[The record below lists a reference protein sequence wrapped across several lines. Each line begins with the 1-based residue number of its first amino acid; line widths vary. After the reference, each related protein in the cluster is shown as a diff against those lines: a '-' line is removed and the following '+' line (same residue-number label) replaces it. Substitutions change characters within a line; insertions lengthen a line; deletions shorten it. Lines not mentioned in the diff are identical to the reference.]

1 MNDKNFA
8 LFYGSAALA
17 IIATVAYHFF
27 VKKIP
32 SDINPIISI
41 IGIYSTVL
49 VLSLVVLPFFIEKGT
64 LIESFSKLNWVQL
77 VLAFV
82 VFGMELGFLLM
93 YRYGWDLSVGNVVTG
108 VFINA
113 VLMCIGIFF
122 LHEKLSAINI
132 AGLVFCA
139 LGVAMVG
146 YRSEA
151 ADVVSKMEVTTVGLV
166 ESH

>member
-1 MNDKNFA
+1 MNDKNFT
-8 LFYGSAALA
+8 LYYVSAALA
-17 IIATVAYHFF
+17 IFATVAYHFF

-32 SDINPIISI
+32 SNINPIVSI
-41 IGIYSTVL
+41 IGIYFTVL
-49 VLSLVVLPFFIEKGT
+49 VLSLVILPFFIEKGT

-77 VLAFV
+77 VLAVV
-82 VFGMELGFLLM
+82 VFAMELGFLLM
-93 YRYGWDLSVGNVVTG
+93 YRSGWDLSVANVVTG

-113 VLMCIGIFF
+113 ALMCIGIFF

-132 AGLVFCA
+132 TGLIFCA

-151 ADVVSKMEVTTVGLV
+151 TDATGNAEVTAVGML
-166 ESH
+166 ENN